1 MSWDLRTLLVR
12 HSKEIA
18 NALRRWGMSPN
29 NATDLTEKVF
39 LRLRGAETTRPNE
52 MQQPVI
58 GYAKVRRLISIEVA
72 NVS

>member
-18 NALRRWGMSPN
+18 NVLRRWGVSPN
-29 NATDLTEKVF
+29 NATDFAQKVF
-39 LRLRGAETTRPNE
+39 LRLRGAGTTWPNE
-52 MQQPVI
+52 MREPAI
-58 GYAKVRRLISIEVA
+58 SYAKVRRLISIEVT